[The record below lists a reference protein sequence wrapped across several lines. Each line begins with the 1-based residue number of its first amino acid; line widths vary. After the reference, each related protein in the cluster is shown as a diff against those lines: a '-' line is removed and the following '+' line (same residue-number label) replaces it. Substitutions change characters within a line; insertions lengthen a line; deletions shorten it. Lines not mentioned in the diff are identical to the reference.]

1 MGGYSIWELLGEQ
14 WLWREGKGRELEWLS
29 KDSGTDIRGLLE
41 EEKLLLQKSLCVH
54 RTDRKCWALRTK
66 SKKSG

>member
-1 MGGYSIWELLGEQ
+1 MGEQ

-41 EEKLLLQKSLCVH
+41 KEKLLLQKSLCVH
-54 RTDRKCWALRTK
+54 RTDRKCQAL
-66 SKKSG
+66 